1 MGVTLYQL
9 SASKGES
16 VNKLKA
22 ASTEGVLVTNTN
34 QMTSVAGTI
43 MSEFKAVNDMVW
55 LLSEDPNAKTM
66 SNETKAVN
74 NKWLQHTLDSMQKA
88 LESHLFTYV
97 GTEEKR
103 FVFKY
108 KFT

>member
-22 ASTEGVLVTNTN
+22 ASTEDVLVTNTN

-43 MSEFKAVNDMVW
+43 MSEFKAVNDMV
-55 LLSEDPNAKTM
+55 
-66 SNETKAVN
+66 
-74 NKWLQHTLDSMQKA
+74 
-88 LESHLFTYV
+88 
-97 GTEEKR
+97 
-103 FVFKY
+103 
-108 KFT
+108 

>member
-22 ASTEGVLVTNTN
+22 ASTEDVLVTNTN

-88 LESHLFTYV
+88 SESHLFTYV